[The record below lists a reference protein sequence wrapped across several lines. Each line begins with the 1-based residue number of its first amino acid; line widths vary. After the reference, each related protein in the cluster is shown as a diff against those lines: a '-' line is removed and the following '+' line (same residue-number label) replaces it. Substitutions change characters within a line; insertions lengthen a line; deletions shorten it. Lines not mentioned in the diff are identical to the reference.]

1 MPNSPTTAPDLTPL
15 RVVLDTNVV
24 LDLLVF
30 GDARARPLHAALQAG
45 RLQALI
51 SEATQ
56 FELTDVLGR
65 PFLAPWGI
73 PADQVLAALRD
84 WSQPVAAADT
94 RPAPPAPRCRDAD
107 DQKFIDLALAA
118 GARWLFSHDRALLA
132 LAKRARLRGLDI
144 LTPQAWAAG
153 PGAALPTATEKLSP
167 K

>member
-1 MPNSPTTAPDLTPL
+1 MPNSPRTAPDLLPP

-45 RLQALI
+45 HLQALAT
-51 SEATQ
+51 EATL
-56 FELTDVLGR
+56 FELADVLGR
-65 PFLAPWGI
+65 PFLAPWGV
-73 PADQVLAALRD
+73 PAEQVLSTLRG
-84 WSQPVAAADT
+84 WSPHMAAAGT
-94 RPAPPAPRCRDAD
+94 SPVPPAPRCRDAD

-144 LTPQAWAAG
+144 LTPQAWAASQ
-153 PGAALPTATEKLSP
+153 GAALPTAVENLSP